1 MAKRQPKA
9 EVPVTISVTD
19 VDTKLQPKWK
29 NEPTYSDLS
38 RDLRMSDASHTMFR
52 EQLLRRQENFNG
64 GKPIVTNAK
73 GKSVTQPKLI
83 RKQAEWKYA
92 SLEEP
97 FLSTRDMFKIDPRT
111 DEDAEAAMQNQL
123 LINYQ
128 WATKVKKVKL
138 INDVVRNLVD
148 EGTVIVKVGWNAEE
162 GTKIVAEEVPDYASP
177 EESVVLLR
185 QQVESG
191 QLSIEAATQ
200 IMQSGQPMQKGMKT
214 VYKEKTVLV
223 KNQPSYHVCNA
234 ANVRID
240 PTCEGVIED
249 AKFIIHEYDTSFS
262 DLKKDEH
269 IVSWEEEEY
278 LDEKTATLK
287 TRKVKHERGFYKNLD
302 ILKDMT
308 IDTPGDIY
316 GSIPGQTFRFA
327 DKPRKK
333 ARAYEYWG
341 YWDINGDDVLVPI
354 VATWVAGV
362 MIRLEE
368 NPFPH
373 KRIPFATAVYMP
385 VKREVHGQADGDLLV
400 DNQNTIGRMIRAAED
415 ITVSQ
420 AVGQTF
426 VDEQL
431 FPSPVQKANYEKG
444 NTVFFKHGLDPRM
457 AIHRQNVDSV
467 PPSVFQMI
475 QNQNAEAESLSGTK
489 AFSQGISGVAFG
501 SVAEAARG
509 ALDATSKRE
518 LSILRR
524 LSEMFKEIARMTV
537 AMNQTFLEEQEII
550 RITNE
555 FVAVRRD
562 DLTGEFD
569 FDMDISTPERDNE
582 TAQKLTMLLQTNAA
596 SMNPAVMHKMYKKL
610 AMLWKM
616 PDLAKDL
623 GEYTPP
629 EPHPM
634 EEEMRKIQME
644 NARLENIKLK
654 KSIEELDS
662 RISERVSRSVENESD
677 IRTKDS
683 QSDLRTAQARK
694 ITSEADLNDQTF
706 LEAHDGTDIQ
716 KKMAVSAQQHE
727 ANLKAQESAAEHRR
741 LSKLD
746 EIAFK
751 HETSK
756 LESANGHVRAKDLE
770 SHKNA
775 FTNSGSTGTDSTA
788 TSTTPAMEPIST
800 NSEGSQS

>member
-1 MAKRQPKA
+1 MAKRQSKA

-19 VDTKLQPKWK
+19 VDMKLQPKWK
-29 NEPTYSDLS
+29 NEPTFTDLS
-38 RDLRMSDASHTMFR
+38 KDLRMSDTSHTMFR
-52 EQLLRRQENFNG
+52 EALLIRNENFAG
-64 GKPIVTNAK
+64 GKNIITNAK
-73 GKSVTQPKLI
+73 GKSTTRPKLI

-111 DEDAEAAMQNQL
+111 DEDADAAMQNQL

-128 WATKVKKVKL
+128 WATKVKKVKF
-138 INDVVRNLVD
+138 INDVMRNLVD
-148 EGTVIVKVGWNAEE
+148 EGTVIVKVGWEAEE
-162 GTKIVAEEVPDYASP
+162 GTKIVEEEVPDYASP

-223 KNQPSYHVCNA
+223 KNQPVYRVCNA

-240 PTCEGVIED
+240 PTCEGVFED

-262 DLKKDEH
+262 ELRKDEH

-278 LDEKTATLK
+278 LDEATATIK
-287 TRKVKHERGFYKNLD
+287 VRKVKHERGFYKNLE
-302 ILKDMT
+302 ILKEMNIET
-308 IDTPGDIY
+308 IGDVY
-316 GSIPGQTFRFA
+316 GSLPGQTFKFS

-341 YWDINGDDVLVPI
+341 YWDIHGNDTLVPI
-354 VATWVAGV
+354 VATWVSGV

-373 KRIPFATAVYMP
+373 KKIPFAIATYMP

-415 ITVSQ
+415 ITISQ

-444 NTVFFKHGLDPRM
+444 NTVYFKHGLDPRL
-457 AIHRQNVDSV
+457 AIHRQNVDTV
-467 PPSVFQMI
+467 PASVFQLI

-501 SVAEAARG
+501 SVAEGARG
-509 ALDATSKRE
+509 AMDATAKRE

-524 LSEMFKEIARMTV
+524 LSEMFKDIARMTV

-555 FVAVRRD
+555 FVAIRRD

-596 SMNPAVMHKMYKKL
+596 NMNPVVQHKMYKKL

-634 EEEMRKIQME
+634 EEEMRKLQME

-654 KSIEELDS
+654 KAIEELDS

-677 IRTKDS
+677 VRTKDS
-683 QSDLRTAQARK
+683 QSELREAQARK

-716 KKMAVSAQQHE
+716 KKMALSAQQHE
-727 ANLKAQESAAEHRR
+727 ANMQSQQSAAEHRR

-756 LESANGHVRAKDLE
+756 LDAANNHTRAKDFE
-770 SHKNA
+770 AHKIA
-775 FTNSGSTGTDSTA
+775 LAGSGSESQSPST
-788 TSTTPAMEPIST
+788 SPAMEPIST
-800 NSEGSQS
+800 NSEGSES

>member
-1 MAKRQPKA
+1 MAKVRTKD
-9 EVPVTISVTD
+9 EVPVTVSVAD

-29 NEPTYSDLS
+29 NEPTFEDLNK
-38 RDLRMSDASHTMFR
+38 DLRMSDTSHTMFR
-52 EQLLRRQENFNG
+52 EALLARNEHFAG
-64 GKPIVTNAK
+64 GKPIVTNSK
-73 GKSVTQPKLI
+73 GKSTTRPKLI

-111 DEDAEAAMQNQL
+111 EEDPDAAYQNQV

-128 WATKVKKVKL
+128 WSTKVPKVKL
-138 INDVVRNLVD
+138 INDIVRNLVD
-148 EGTVIVKVGWNAEE
+148 EGTVIVKVGWEAEE
-162 GTKIVAEEVPDYASP
+162 GTKVVAEEVPDYASP

-191 QLSIEAATQ
+191 NISIEAAQ
-200 IMQSGQPMQKGMKT
+200 AIMASGQPMQKGTKT
-214 VYKEKTVLV
+214 IYTEKTVLV
-223 KNQPSYHVCNA
+223 KNQPVYRVCNN

-240 PTCEGVIED
+240 PTCEGILED
-249 AKFIIHEYDTSFS
+249 ANFIIHEYDTSFAE
-262 DLKKDEH
+262 LKKDEY
-269 IVSWEEEEY
+269 VVEYEEEEY
-278 LDEKTATLK
+278 IAEDGSI
-287 TRKVKHERGFYKNLD
+287 KVKRTKHEKGFYKNLD
-302 ILKDMT
+302 ILREMNIET
-308 IDTPGDIY
+308 AGDVY

-341 YWDINGDDVLVPI
+341 YWDIHGNDTLVPI
-354 VATWVAGV
+354 VATWVSGV

-373 KRIPFATAVYMP
+373 KRLPFAIATYMP
-385 VKREVHGQADGDLLV
+385 VKREIHGQADGDLLV

-444 NTVFFKHGLDPRM
+444 NTVYFRHGLDPRQ

-467 PPSVFQMI
+467 PQSVFQLI
-475 QNQNAEAESLSGTK
+475 QSQNAEAESLTGTK

-524 LSEMFKEIARMTV
+524 LSEMFKDIARMTV
-537 AMNQTFLEEQEII
+537 SMNQAFLDEKEIV
-550 RITNE
+550 RITNK
-555 FVAVRRD
+555 FVEIRRD

-569 FDMDISTPERDNE
+569 YDMDISTPERDNE

-596 SMNPAVMHKMYKKL
+596 NMNPVIMHKMYKKL

-616 PDLAKDL
+616 PDLAEDL
-623 GEYTPP
+623 GEYQAP
-629 EPHPM
+629 EPRPM
-634 EEEMRKIQME
+634 EEAMAALQLE
-644 NARLENIKLK
+644 NARLENIRLK
-654 KSIEELDS
+654 KEIEELDS
-662 RISERVSRSVENESD
+662 RISERVSRSIENETD
-677 IRTKDS
+677 IRTKES
-683 QSDLRTAQARK
+683 QSELRAAQARK
-694 ITSEADLNDQTF
+694 IESEADLNDQQF
-706 LEAHDGTDIQ
+706 VHAGDGTALQEKIAMS
-716 KKMAVSAQQHE
+716 KQQQE
-727 ANLKAQESAAEHRR
+727 ANLIAQEKAAEYRR
-741 LSKLD
+741 LSDLD
-746 EIAFK
+746 KIAFK
-751 HETSK
+751 HETEK
-756 LESANGHVRAKDLE
+756 EKIAEMAKYKD
-770 SHKNA
+770 
-775 FTNSGSTGTDSTA
+775 TGSTSGGSKSPSGE
-788 TSTTPAMEPIST
+788 TSI
-800 NSEGSQS
+800 SEGMYQ